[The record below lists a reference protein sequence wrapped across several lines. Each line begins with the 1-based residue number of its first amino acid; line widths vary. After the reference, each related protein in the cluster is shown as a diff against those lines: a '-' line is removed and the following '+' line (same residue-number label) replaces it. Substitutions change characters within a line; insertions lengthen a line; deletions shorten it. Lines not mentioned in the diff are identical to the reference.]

1 MCVDREEFGFG
12 VEVILGGHLEGTS
25 TDAEGLV
32 LDTLEF

>member
-12 VEVILGGHLEGTS
+12 VEVILGGHLEGACAN
-25 TDAEGLV
+25 AEGLV